1 MLLLS
6 MMTLLCGCLGLPPVN
21 GVIPQSPMLTRS
33 LALVVN
39 PDDDVRGRGPG
50 GKADDGSTG
59 TPSPKV
65 SVESTGHDCGDGG
78 VRDGGSGETR
88 REVVKI
94 QVVETRGAN
103 LFQSLLIGAC
113 LGLTPAIRWIP
124 TSLLWAYFAFMYVLS
139 IVLFRLSVRELFWV
153 HRIPSPYLSI
163 PVITLTHSPTLHS
176 IVRSSDHSFIRRSWI
191 RAFESLPGSQLWE
204 RTLLLLTD
212 PRRRY
217 KVYSKPHVAFLETVP
232 FGMIAR
238 FTILQLVIVGG
249 IYGTWY
255 FRS

>member
-6 MMTLLCGCLGLPPVN
+6 MMTLLCGCIGLPPVN

-78 VRDGGSGETR
+78 VRDCGSGETR

-113 LGLTPAIRWIP
+113 LGLIPAIRWIP

-139 IVLFRLSVRELFWV
+139 IVL
-153 HRIPSPYLSI
+153 
-163 PVITLTHSPTLHS
+163 
-176 IVRSSDHSFIRRSWI
+176 
-191 RAFESLPGSQLWE
+191 SLWG
-204 RTLLLLTD
+204 
-212 PRRRY
+212 
-217 KVYSKPHVAFLETVP
+217 
-232 FGMIAR
+232 
-238 FTILQLVIVGG
+238 
-249 IYGTWY
+249 
-255 FRS
+255 